1 MKRKYAI
8 PQRIVM
14 GAAMI
19 NGAYLIAMAGCLG
32 WAISTGQI
40 NTPSPLLPIFAMCWL
55 AVAVATMLLA
65 RRGAAN
71 VKAPLQRLQSTLDK
85 IADGDLD
92 ARASIYSGDEF
103 EHIGRSIDELLAD
116 RVAALSRMEE
126 ENEEL
131 NDSIVALLETVARL
145 AQKDLTIRARVR
157 EDITG
162 PLADALNMMTAETG
176 TILKEV
182 TEISGEVAEA
192 SNLVKSKSD
201 SVLDLAR
208 KEQDEVDEAARELSK
223 AAETMFQIANLAHAS
238 NKAAD
243 AAIGTTMTA
252 LTTVNDTVASINNIR
267 DSISETEKRIKRLGE
282 RSQEISGVVS
292 LINSIAE
299 RTHILALNASMHA
312 ASAGEA
318 GRGFAVVA
326 DEVQRL
332 AENAREATG
341 QIATM
346 VKNIQVETGNT
357 VNTMNDLISQVVGGS
372 QLAEQAGEKM
382 KQTHNSTAE
391 LVGMVQKIARS
402 AVDQAKMS
410 KLLRE
415 RTELIRRT
423 VRKTGNQLNE
433 QSSHTDK
440 LVEHAMALVASVGVF
455 QLPEEE
461 TVIH

>member
-1 MKRKYAI
+1 MKRKQMI
-8 PQRIVM
+8 PQRIVI

-19 NGAYLIAMAGCLG
+19 NAAYLIAMAGCLG
-32 WAISTGQI
+32 WAIFAGHISMA
-40 NTPSPLLPIFAMCWL
+40 SPLLPVLVFCLL
-55 AVAVATMLLA
+55 AVGIAVMYLAKRAATNFA
-65 RRGAAN
+65 S
-71 VKAPLQRLQSTLDK
+71 PLRRLQSTLDK

-92 ARASIYSGDEF
+92 ARVSIRSGDEF
-103 EHIGRSIDELLAD
+103 EQIGQSIDELLAD
-116 RVAALSRMEE
+116 RVSALSRMEE

-162 PLADALNMMTAETG
+162 PLADALNMMTNETG
-176 TILKEV
+176 NILKEV

-192 SNLVKSKSD
+192 SNIVKSKSD

-208 KEQDEVDEAARELSK
+208 KEQQEVDEAARELTK
-223 AAETMFQIANLAHAS
+223 AAEAMFQIANLAHAS

-252 LTTVNDTVASINNIR
+252 LTTVNDTVASINSIR

-332 AENAREATG
+332 AENAREATS

-357 VNTMNDLISQVVGGS
+357 VNTMNELISQVVGGS

-402 AVDQAKMS
+402 AVDQAKVS

-423 VRKTGNQLNE
+423 VHKTGTQLNE